1 MIVEIELPDHPDYQ
15 LLKRV
20 VGEYALEALI
30 RIWGHCQ
37 SNKRGERWEGR
48 GADYVEVVAK
58 WEGERGTLFRALKDY
73 GWIEV
78 HGPDVVIHNWEEKN
92 KGMLASRHN
101 GAKGGRPKKPEQK
114 QPEKPTGLAQVT
126 KTETAGLGVKSGGS
140 IDAAENLQVKRRL
153 TQTEPEP
160 NLEQTCAVVSCLISS
175 IPEGGA
181 GEVQTDDYAL
191 ARERI
196 ALLNR
201 LTGAKFNPPLAELD
215 WIISR
220 LLETNRDATGIDKM
234 LARQVALWRNDPRMR
249 NHLKPSTLFGDKFHD
264 YYGQREQPVNLAP
277 PGAYHKN
284 GGGQTDRAEVLQT
297 LTATRRQLEKLPPDD
312 DARPALESE
321 IETLEAQLT

>member
-37 SNKRGERWEGR
+37 SNKRGERWPGR

-78 HGPDVVIHNWEEKN
+78 HGADVVIHNWEEKN
-92 KGMLASRHN
+92 RGMLASRNN
-101 GAKGGRPKKPEQK
+101 GAKGGRPRKPEQK
-114 QPEKPTGLAQVT
+114 QPEKPTGLAQVIQ
-126 KTETAGLGVKSGGS
+126 TETAGFGAKDGRSTDTG
-140 IDAAENLQVKRRL
+140 ENLQVKRRL
-153 TQTEPEP
+153 TQTKPEP
-160 NLEQTCAVVSCLISS
+160 NLNETCSVVSCLVSS
-175 IPEGGA
+175 SPEGGA
-181 GEVQTDDYAL
+181 GETEVAPDDYTL

-201 LTGAKFNPPLAELD
+201 LTGAKFNPPIPELD

-220 LLETNRDATGIDKM
+220 LLETNRDCAGIDKM
-234 LARQVALWRNDPRMR
+234 LARQVALWRHDPRMR
-249 NHLKPSTLFGDKFHD
+249 NNLKPSTLFGDKFHD
-264 YYGQREQPVNLAP
+264 YYGQREQAITPPVT
-277 PGAYHKN
+277 YHKN
-284 GGGQTDRAEVLQT
+284 GGGHTDRAEVLQT
-297 LTATRRQLEKLPPDD
+297 LTATRHQLEELPPDD
-312 DARPALESE
+312 DARPALEAE
-321 IETLEAQLT
+321 IEQLEAQLA